1 MKTLGVYTQDFSLY
15 HDVIKELRKRKLHY
29 IALDKPT
36 NMPYSIKVVLTT
48 QREKTLIK
56 RKKTIVLDQEKS
68 ISQAVDKA
76 LNLLNGKDV
85 YTHLSIG
92 IDPGEHPGIAVIG
105 DGILLHSKHLNT
117 PKDILK
123 ELTALLKL
131 YQAEE
136 SVIRIG
142 HGSPL
147 IRNRIIN
154 ALIALH
160 IPIEIVDETRSNPPE
175 HFNRHTRDEAAAAK
189 IALIRGGKVTSSQ
202 PLSPTRGAIRN
213 IQRKSRTLSQGSIS
227 IDTETAKRVLKGELS
242 LHEAVENN
250 TNKTCKKTDKPKRL

>member
-15 HDVIKELRKRKLHY
+15 HDVIKELRKRKIQY

-36 NMPYSIKVVLTT
+36 KIPYSIKVVLTT
-48 QREKTLIK
+48 NQEKTLIK
-56 RKKTIVLDQEKS
+56 RKKTIALDQEKS
-68 ISQAVDKA
+68 ISRAVDKA
-76 LNLLNGKDV
+76 LNLLNGKDL

-92 IDPGEHPGIAVIG
+92 IDPGEQPGIAIIG
-105 DGILLHSKHLNT
+105 DGILLHTKHLNT

-123 ELTALLKL
+123 ELTTLLKL
-131 YQAEE
+131 YSCEE

-154 ALIALH
+154 ALIPLN

-175 HFNRHTRDEAAAAK
+175 QNIRHSRDEAAAAK
-189 IALIRGGKVTSSQ
+189 IAQLRGGIVRATQ
-202 PLSPTRGAIRN
+202 PLNITRGAIRN

-227 IDTETAKRVLKGELS
+227 IDTETAKQVLKGELS

-250 TNKTCKKTDKPKRL
+250 TNKTSKKTGKPKRL

>member
-15 HDVIKELRKRKLHY
+15 HDVIKELRKRKLQY

-36 NMPYSIKVVLTT
+36 NMPYSIKVILTT
-48 QREKTLIK
+48 QKEKNLIK
-56 RKKTIVLDQEKS
+56 RKKTVALDQENS

-76 LNLLNGKDV
+76 LNLLNGKDE
-85 YTHLSIG
+85 YAHLSIG
-92 IDPGEHPGIAVIG
+92 IDPGEQPGIAVIG
-105 DGILLHSKHLNT
+105 DGILLYSKHLHT
-117 PKDILK
+117 PKDVLK
-123 ELTALLKL
+123 ELSALLKL
-131 YQAEE
+131 YSSEE
-136 SVIRIG
+136 AVIRIG

-154 ALIALH
+154 SLIPLH
-160 IPIEIVDETRSNPPE
+160 IPIEIVDETRSNPPKQYI
-175 HFNRHTRDEAAAAK
+175 RHSRDEAAAAN
-189 IALIRGGKVTSSQ
+189 IAQQRGGIVNAAQ

-227 IDTETAKRVLKGELS
+227 IDTDTAKRVLKGELS

-250 TNKTCKKTDKPKRL
+250 KNKTHKKTDKPKRL